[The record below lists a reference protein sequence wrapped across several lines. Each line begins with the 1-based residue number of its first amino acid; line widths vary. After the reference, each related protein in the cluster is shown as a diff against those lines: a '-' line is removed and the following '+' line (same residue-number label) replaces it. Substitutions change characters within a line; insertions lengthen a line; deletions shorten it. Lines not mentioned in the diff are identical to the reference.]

1 MLKAS
6 TIQERVLHRSLLIL
20 GGLSNLS
27 RHLTVPENEL
37 MDWLAGFAVPP
48 NRVFA
53 ELCALVEGSEGCR
66 PTDTD
71 RTAGA

>member
-6 TIQERVLHRSLLIL
+6 TIQGRVLHRSLLIL
-20 GGLSNLS
+20 GGLPSLS
-27 RHLTVPENEL
+27 RYLTVPENEL
-37 MDWLAGFAVPP
+37 MDWLAGFDVPP

-53 ELCALVEGSEGCR
+53 ELCALIEGSEGCR
-66 PTDTD
+66 PTGGD